1 MLPKIAT
8 PKYDMIV
15 PSTGKS
21 ITYRPYVV
29 REEKLLLIALESQD
43 DKQVEQAVT
52 EIIKSCLDDSVNVKD
67 LTGFDIEFIF
77 LTLRASSVGEGIE
90 LSITCDADECEEGN
104 KVKVNLDK
112 LEIKNNDFADK
123 DLQLKLNDNMTI
135 ELRWPTMGDRGVIG
149 DTGTEVLINM
159 VAKSIATI
167 YHGEDIHPTSD
178 VPHEEVVDFV
188 ESLSSEQFTK
198 IMEIMGKTPY
208 VGYDIEFTCKKCG
221 KENKKELKGL
231 ADFFI

>member
-15 PSTGKS
+15 PSTGES

-29 REEKLLLIALESQD
+29 REEKLLLIAMESQD
-43 DKQVEQAVT
+43 EKQIEQAVT
-52 EIIKSCLDDSVNVKD
+52 QIIKSCLDESVDVNS
-67 LTGFDIEFIF
+67 LTGFDIEFVF

-90 LSITCDADECEEGN
+90 LSITCAADECEEGN
-104 KVKVNLDK
+104 TVKVNLDK
-112 LEIKNNDFADK
+112 LEIKNNTFDK
-123 DLQLKLNDNMTI
+123 KNLQLKLNDNITI
-135 ELRWPTMGDRGVIG
+135 ELRWPTMGDRGVKG
-149 DTGTEVLINM
+149 DTGTEILINM

-178 VPHEEVVDFV
+178 VPFEEVVDFV

-198 IMEIMGKTPY
+198 IMEVMGETPY
-208 VGYDIEFTCKKCG
+208 VGYDIEFTCTKCG
-221 KENKKELKGL
+221 HENSRELKGL
-231 ADFFI
+231 ADFFT

>member
-90 LSITCDADECEEGN
+90 LAITCDTDECGESN

-112 LEIKNNDFADK
+112 LEIKNNDFTDK
-123 DLQLKLNDNMTI
+123 DLQLKLNDNITI
-135 ELRWPTMGDRGVIG
+135 ELRWPTMGNRGVKG

-167 YHGEDIHPTSD
+167 YHGEDIHSTAD
-178 VPHEEVVDFV
+178 VPPEEVVDFV

-198 IMEIMGKTPY
+198 IMEIMGETPY